1 MMTSKQ
7 LRHGCMR
14 TPNESSEILEKF
26 YVQAFRHKRQVWS
39 ALLLQ
44 LSCINRTVLLFSFFS
59 TFTQLNTPL
68 LPIVFRPHKLNF
80 SIYFRPFSPPH
91 HLFFIPMRETSHLA
105 FFFRAVI
112 SAPDHWT
119 ARTREWRSP
128 CVERNNLPSVFPLS
142 EFSNPSDLA
151 LLYSRWQPQSLDK
164 YVHSY

>member
-1 MMTSKQ
+1 MTSKQ

-26 YVQAFRHKRQVWS
+26 CFQAFRHKRQVWS

-59 TFTQLNTPL
+59 TFTQLNTRL
-68 LPIVFRPHKLNF
+68 LQIAHFHHHITYSLYRWERL
-80 SIYFRPFSPPH
+80 SIW
-91 HLFFIPMRETSHLA
+91 L
-105 FFFRAVI
+105 FFRAVI
-112 SAPDHWT
+112 SAPDHRT

-128 CVERNNLPSVFPLS
+128 CVERNNLPSVFPFS

-151 LLYSRWQPQSLDK
+151 LLYGRWQPQSLDK
-164 YVHSY
+164 HMHSY

>member
-14 TPNESSEILEKF
+14 TPNESSEILENF
-26 YVQAFRHKRQVWS
+26 CFQAFRHKRQVWS

-68 LPIVFRPHKLNF
+68 LQIAHFHHHITYSLYRWERLPIWL
-80 SIYFRPFSPPH
+80 
-91 HLFFIPMRETSHLA
+91 
-105 FFFRAVI
+105 FFRAVI

-128 CVERNNLPSVFPLS
+128 CVERNNLPSVFPFS

-164 YVHSY
+164 HVHCY

>member
-44 LSCINRTVLLFSFFS
+44 LSCINRTVLLFPFFS

-80 SIYFRPFSPPH
+80 SICFRPFSPPH

-119 ARTREWRSP
+119 AWTLNVCIE
-128 CVERNNLPSVFPLS
+128 CLS
-142 EFSNPSDLA
+142 WMFTLNVGIACLHWMFELNV
-151 LLYSRWQPQSLDK
+151 
-164 YVHSY
+164 YVA

>member
-26 YVQAFRHKRQVWS
+26 CLQAFRHKRQVWS

-44 LSCINRTVLLFSFFS
+44 LSCINRTVLLFSLYS

-68 LPIVFRPHKLNF
+68 LQIAHFHHHITYSLYRWERLPIW
-80 SIYFRPFSPPH
+80 
-91 HLFFIPMRETSHLA
+91 LFF
-105 FFFRAVI
+105 
-112 SAPDHWT
+112 SAIRSDNWT

-128 CVERNNLPSVFPLS
+128 CVERNNLPSVFPFS

-151 LLYSRWQPQSLDK
+151 FLYSRWQPQSLDK
-164 YVHSY
+164 HVHCY

>member
-1 MMTSKQ
+1 MTSKQ

-26 YVQAFRHKRQVWS
+26 CFQAFRHKRQVWS

-68 LPIVFRPHKLNF
+68 LQIAHFHHHITYSLYRWERLPIWL
-80 SIYFRPFSPPH
+80 
-91 HLFFIPMRETSHLA
+91 
-105 FFFRAVI
+105 FFRAVI
-112 SAPDHWT
+112 LAPDHWT
-119 ARTREWRSP
+119 VRTREWRSP

-142 EFSNPSDLA
+142 EFSNLSDLA

-164 YVHSY
+164 HVHCY

>member
-68 LPIVFRPHKLNF
+68 LQIAHFHYHITYSLYRWERLPIW
-80 SIYFRPFSPPH
+80 
-91 HLFFIPMRETSHLA
+91 LFF
-105 FFFRAVI
+105 
-112 SAPDHWT
+112 SAIRSDHWT
-119 ARTREWRSP
+119 ARTRKWRSP
-128 CVERNNLPSVFPLS
+128 CVERNNLPSVFPFS

-151 LLYSRWQPQSLDK
+151 LFYSRWQPQSLDK
-164 YVHSY
+164 HVHCY

>member
-1 MMTSKQ
+1 MTSKQ

-68 LPIVFRPHKLNF
+68 LQIAHFHHHITYSLYRWERLPIWL
-80 SIYFRPFSPPH
+80 
-91 HLFFIPMRETSHLA
+91 
-105 FFFRAVI
+105 FFRAVI
-112 SAPDHWT
+112 SAPDHRT

-164 YVHSY
+164 HVHCY